1 MLNSLFIGG
10 CELNEIYLVRTIYL
24 TIFICSSFLFLIV
37 NEGQAQLFSD
47 KPLSPSKMCHKINKN
62 RTKKFK
68 KKFRLK
74 KPVNDVSRISYKPY
88 DGNYARANF
97 KTKPASKEEIFSVPD
112 LITAKKSKNPP
123 SANLPDPVN
132 KRHSEIREKVKE
144 QIEKGNAN
152 EPIME
157 SLYFI
162 SDEAEFAYVD
172 FDPFLLAVEYALQG
186 KMVLVEGFTDDR
198 GGEEH
203 NLQLSMKRVRQIED
217 LMHDIGVPPESVSVI
232 GYGESMPKYDN
243 STEEGRQKN
252 RRVDFKI
259 F

>member
-1 MLNSLFIGG
+1 
-10 CELNEIYLVRTIYL
+10 
-24 TIFICSSFLFLIV
+24 
-37 NEGQAQLFSD
+37 
-47 KPLSPSKMCHKINKN
+47 MCHKINKN

-88 DGNYARANF
+88 DANYARANF
-97 KTKPASKEEIFSVPD
+97 KSKLASKEEIFTVPD
-112 LITAKKSKNPP
+112 LITAKKTDKPP
-123 SANLPDPVN
+123 FNKLPDPVN

-144 QIEKGNAN
+144 QIESGKAT

-162 SDEAEFAYVD
+162 TDEAEFAYVD

-186 KMVLVEGFTDDR
+186 KMVLVEGFTDNK

-203 NLQLSMKRVRQIED
+203 NLQLSMKRVRQIEV